1 MMSPNI
7 DPGDDIQSRS
17 VEYRFV
23 TFITVEGIEGCGKS
37 TLVAAL
43 LERLRDSGKEI
54 IVTRE
59 PGGTPVG
66 DAIREIFLKPGLTIA
81 PLTEA
86 LLINAARAQHV
97 LDLIDPALRRGAIVL
112 CDRFIDSTL
121 AYQGYGRGID
131 LEFLREL
138 CTTAAGS
145 LEPDLTFVLDIPVAI
160 SRERAHARDGAAGD
174 RLERE
179 DVAFYEAVRRGFLDL
194 AQHGGHY
201 KVIDA
206 TKPPE
211 EVAAEAYREL
221 EALV

>member
-1 MMSPNI
+1 M
-7 DPGDDIQSRS
+7 
-17 VEYRFV
+17 

-43 LERLRDSGKEI
+43 SERLRARGTET

-66 DAIREIFLKPGLTIA
+66 DAIRKIFLQPGLEIA

-97 LDLIDPALRRGAIVL
+97 VDVMAPALRRGATVL
-112 CDRFIDSTL
+112 CDRFVDSSL

-131 LEFLREL
+131 LRFLRDL
-138 CTTAAGS
+138 CDSATGG
-145 LEPDLTFVLDIPVAI
+145 LVPDLTFVLDIPVAI
-160 SRERAHARDGAAGD
+160 SRERTAMRDAGAGD
-174 RLERE
+174 RMERE
-179 DVAFYEAVRRGFLDL
+179 DVHFYERVRRGFLEL
-194 AQHGGHY
+194 AQQGTHY
-201 KVIDA
+201 HVIDA

-211 EVAAEAYREL
+211 EVAAQAFRAMEAR
-221 EALV
+221 V

>member
-1 MMSPNI
+1 MR
-7 DPGDDIQSRS
+7 SRS
-17 VEYRFV
+17 VEYRSV

-43 LERLRDSGKEI
+43 SQRLRASGKEI

-59 PGGTPVG
+59 PGGTPAG
-66 DAIREIFLKPGLTIA
+66 DAIREIFLQPGLEIA

-97 LDLIDPALRRGAIVL
+97 LDLIDPALRRGAIVI
-112 CDRFIDSTL
+112 CDRFVDSTL

-131 LEFLREL
+131 MKFLREL
-138 CTTAAGS
+138 CNTAAGG

-160 SRERAHARDGAAGD
+160 SRERATARDAGAGD
-174 RLERE
+174 RMERE
-179 DVAFYEAVRRGFLDL
+179 GSNFYERARDGFLDL
-194 AQHGGHY
+194 AQQAPRY

-211 EVAAEAYREL
+211 DVAAEAYRTL

>member
-1 MMSPNI
+1 MISPNI
-7 DPGDDIQSRS
+7 DPGDDMQSRS
-17 VEYRFV
+17 VEYRSV

-43 LERLRDSGKEI
+43 AERLRDSGKEI

-66 DAIREIFLKPGLTIA
+66 DAIREIFLKPGLAIA

-97 LDLIDPALRRGAIVL
+97 LDLIDPALRRGALVL

-131 LEFLREL
+131 VSFLREL
-138 CTTAAGS
+138 CNTAAGG
-145 LEPDLTFVLDIPVAI
+145 LEPDLTFLLDIPVAI
-160 SRERAHARDGAAGD
+160 SRERACARDGSTGD
-174 RLERE
+174 RMERE
-179 DVAFYEAVRRGFLDL
+179 DSGFYEAVRHGFLDL
-194 AQHGGHY
+194 AQRDRRH

-211 EVAAEAYREL
+211 EVAAEAYRTL

>member
-1 MMSPNI
+1 
-7 DPGDDIQSRS
+7 
-17 VEYRFV
+17 V

-43 LERLRDSGKEI
+43 AERLRARGREI

-66 DAIREIFLKPGLTIA
+66 DAIREIFLQPGLEIA

-97 LDLIDPALRRGAIVL
+97 LDLIDPALRRGAIVV
-112 CDRFIDSTL
+112 CDRFVDSTL

-131 LEFLREL
+131 IGFLRNM
-138 CTTAAGS
+138 CDTAAAG
-145 LEPDLTFVLDIPVAI
+145 LVPDLTFVLDIPVAI
-160 SRERAHARDGAAGD
+160 SRERANARDAGAGD
-174 RLERE
+174 RMEHE
-179 DVAFYEAVRRGFLDL
+179 GTEFYESVRRGFLDL
-194 AQHGGHY
+194 AQGSPRY

-211 EVAAEAYREL
+211 DVATEAYRTIG
-221 EALV
+221 ALV

>member
-1 MMSPNI
+1 M
-7 DPGDDIQSRS
+7 
-17 VEYRFV
+17 

-43 LERLRDSGKEI
+43 SERLRASGREI

-66 DAIREIFLKPGLTIA
+66 DAIRRIFLQPGLEIA

-97 LDLIDPALRRGAIVL
+97 VDLIDPALRRGAIVI
-112 CDRFIDSTL
+112 CDRFVDSTL

-131 LEFLREL
+131 MKFLRDL
-138 CTTAAGS
+138 CNTAAGG
-145 LEPDLTFVLDIPVAI
+145 LVPDLTFVLDIPVAV
-160 SRERAHARDGAAGD
+160 SRERACARDAGAGD
-174 RLERE
+174 RMERE
-179 DVAFYEAVRRGFLDL
+179 GNDFYEWVRRGFLDL
-194 AQHGGHY
+194 AQRAPRY

-211 EVAAEAYREL
+211 DVAAQAYRVL
-221 EALV
+221 EALI

>member
-1 MMSPNI
+1 M
-7 DPGDDIQSRS
+7 QSRS
-17 VEYRFV
+17 VEYRSV

-43 LERLRDSGKEI
+43 SERVRASGKEI
-54 IVTRE
+54 IVSRE

-66 DAIREIFLKPGLTIA
+66 DAIRQIFLQPGLAIA

-112 CDRFIDSTL
+112 CDRFFDSTL

-131 LEFLREL
+131 LNFLREL
-138 CTTAAGS
+138 CTTAAGG
-145 LEPDLTFVLDIPVAI
+145 LVPDLTFLLDIPVAI
-160 SRERAHARDGAAGD
+160 SRERASVRDAGAGD
-174 RLERE
+174 RMERE
-179 DVAFYEAVRRGFLDL
+179 GTDFYERVRHGYLDL
-194 AQHGGHY
+194 AREPRF

-211 EVAAEAYREL
+211 DVAAEAHRAIG
-221 EALV
+221 ALV

>member
-1 MMSPNI
+1 M
-7 DPGDDIQSRS
+7 
-17 VEYRFV
+17 

-43 LERLRDSGKEI
+43 AERLRASGKET

-66 DAIREIFLKPGLTIA
+66 DAIRQIFLQPALDIA
-81 PLTEA
+81 PVTEA

-131 LEFLREL
+131 LTFLRDL
-138 CTTAAGS
+138 CNAAAGG
-145 LEPDLTFVLDIPVAI
+145 LVPDLTFMLDIPVAV
-160 SRERAHARDGAAGD
+160 SRERTCARDAGAGD
-174 RLERE
+174 RMERE
-179 DVAFYEAVRRGFLDL
+179 GLDFYEWVRRGFLDL
-194 AQHGGHY
+194 AQNSRRY

-211 EVAAEAYREL
+211 EVAAEAYRKL

>member
-1 MMSPNI
+1 
-7 DPGDDIQSRS
+7 
-17 VEYRFV
+17 V

-43 LERLRDSGKEI
+43 SERLRASGKEI

-66 DAIREIFLKPGLTIA
+66 DAIRQIFLQPGLEIA

-97 LDLIDPALRRGAIVL
+97 LDVIGPALRRGAIIL
-112 CDRFIDSTL
+112 CDRFVDSTL

-131 LEFLREL
+131 MTFLREL
-138 CTTAAGS
+138 CTTAAGG
-145 LEPDLTFVLDIPVAI
+145 LVPDLTFVLDIPVAI
-160 SRERAHARDGAAGD
+160 SRERACARDVGAGD
-174 RLERE
+174 RMERE
-179 DVAFYEAVRRGFLDL
+179 GTQFYEWVRNGFLDL
-194 AQHGGHY
+194 AQQSRRY
-201 KVIDA
+201 KVVDA

-211 EVAAEAYREL
+211 DVAAEAYRVIG
-221 EALV
+221 ALV

>member
-1 MMSPNI
+1 M
-7 DPGDDIQSRS
+7 QSRS
-17 VEYRFV
+17 VEYRSV

-43 LERLRDSGKEI
+43 SKRLRDSGKEI

-59 PGGTPVG
+59 PGGTLVG
-66 DAIREIFLKPGLTIA
+66 DAIRQIFLQPGLQIA

-97 LDLIDPALRRGAIVL
+97 LDLIDPALRRGTIVL

-131 LEFLREL
+131 MKFLRDL
-138 CTTAAGS
+138 CNTAAGG
-145 LEPDLTFVLDIPVAI
+145 LVPDLTFVLDIPVAI
-160 SRERAHARDGAAGD
+160 SRERATARDAGAGD
-174 RLERE
+174 RMEHE
-179 DVAFYEAVRRGFLDL
+179 GTDFYEWVRRGFLDL
-194 AQHGGHY
+194 AQHGSRY

-211 EVAAEAYREL
+211 DVAAEAYRAIG
-221 EALV
+221 ALV